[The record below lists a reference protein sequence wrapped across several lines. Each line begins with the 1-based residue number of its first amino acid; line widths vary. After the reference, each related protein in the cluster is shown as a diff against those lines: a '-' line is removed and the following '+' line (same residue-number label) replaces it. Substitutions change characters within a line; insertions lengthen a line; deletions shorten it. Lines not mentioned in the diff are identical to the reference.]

1 MLWLV
6 SPAGKCASVQRG
18 TGGGPRYTSTPST
31 HTVLNAERSTRY
43 SMHAQK
49 LERTSG
55 GKIRALVV
63 DDEESITQLIAM
75 ALRYEGWEVD
85 TASTGAEA
93 LEKIRVSAPDVA
105 VLDIM
110 LPDFD
115 GLQLLAR
122 TRATGETFP
131 VLFLTALDA
140 VEDRVIGLTA
150 GGDDYVVKPFS
161 LEELIARL
169 RGLVRR
175 SQMAQAQ
182 QSDPVLRVGDLT
194 LNEDSYEVERAGQP
208 ITVTNTEF
216 ELLRFL
222 MRNPNRVLSK
232 AQILDRVWAYD
243 FTGKSTVVELYISYL
258 RKKIDSGRA
267 PMLHTVRGAGY
278 MMKPAG
284 Q

>member
-1 MLWLV
+1 MD
-6 SPAGKCASVQRG
+6 SQ
-18 TGGGPRYTSTPST
+18 
-31 HTVLNAERSTRY
+31 VLKRAD
-43 SMHAQK
+43 
-49 LERTSG
+49 G

-63 DDEESITQLIAM
+63 DDEESITQLVAM
-75 ALRYEGWEVD
+75 ALRYEGWEVE
-85 TASTGAEA
+85 TAATGQEA
-93 LEKIRVSAPDVA
+93 LDKVKSFGPDVA

-115 GLQLLAR
+115 GMQLLAR
-122 TRATGETFP
+122 LRSAGEMVP
-131 VLFLTALDA
+131 VLFLTALDS
-140 VEDRVIGLTA
+140 VEDRVNGLTA

-175 SQMAQAQ
+175 SQLTLAQ
-182 QSDPVLRVGDLT
+182 QPDPMLRVGDLT
-194 LNEDSYEVERAGQP
+194 LNEDSYEVERGGES

-216 ELLRFL
+216 ELLRYL

-243 FTGKSTVVELYISYL
+243 FSGKSTVVELYISYL
-258 RKKIDSGRA
+258 RKKIDSGRE

-278 MMKPAG
+278 MLKPAG
-284 Q
+284 